1 MSVDEMIR
9 ILNKQIKERQEII
22 ETLEKNRYLSCSC
35 SCGLTPYQITNLVD
49 WVHCKEAKK

>member
-22 ETLEKNRYLSCSC
+22 ETLQNNQNLCW
-35 SCGLTPYQITNLVD
+35 SCGLTTYQITNLVD
-49 WVHCKEAKK
+49 WVHWKEAEK